1 MQSLVFVSD
10 LKYKFYKSSIRLWL
24 KQDFQ
29 IALHV
34 IGNKYFDQKTT

>member
-1 MQSLVFVSD
+1 MQSLIFVSD
-10 LKYKFYKSSIRLWL
+10 LKYRFYKSIRLWL